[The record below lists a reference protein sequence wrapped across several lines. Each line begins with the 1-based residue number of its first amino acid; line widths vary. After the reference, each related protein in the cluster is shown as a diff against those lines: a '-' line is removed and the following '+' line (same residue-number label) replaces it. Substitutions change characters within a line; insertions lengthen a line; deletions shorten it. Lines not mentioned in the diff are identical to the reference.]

1 MTLLTNDFLSQ
12 LREEAAAD
20 SQLHI
25 ARNAITSVGVA
36 KAALDR
42 DRITALYPTTEVKL
56 DSLGVTDQMRS
67 GRCWMFAALNVF
79 RHRAAKELNIDDFE
93 FSFTYLQYFDKL
105 ERANFAL
112 NQLLDLTEDGTDW
125 DDRDVATSLEL
136 TGDDGGWWSFFTN
149 LVDKYGAVPAEVMPE
164 VHSSGHTDQMNRDIA
179 TIIRRAAHRAVEGE
193 GDRGGIIKQARTDIQ
208 RVLAIHL
215 GTPPEE
221 FTWSYRTK
229 DDQFFRVHSTPRE
242 FADKYLP
249 KLDEYVVLADDPRTT
264 NDKHRLY
271 TSAGVNN
278 LAGGQAAGYL
288 NVDVD
293 ELRSAAR
300 ASIEAGEPV
309 WFSCDVDRQFSFQNA
324 VWDEGLV
331 DTDGLY
337 GIDSTMSKEERFTS
351 GESAPT
357 HAMALTGIDG
367 APRAWRVENS
377 WGTKPPR
384 KDDADEVPGKGFATM
399 SDKWF
404 GENVFHIVVR
414 KEFLTTEQQQALE
427 TEPIELPFWDRMN

>member
-1 MTLLTNDFLSQ
+1 M
-12 LREEAAAD
+12 
-20 SQLHI
+20 
-25 ARNAITSVGVA
+25 
-36 KAALDR
+36 
-42 DRITALYPTTEVKL
+42 
-56 DSLGVTDQMRS
+56 
-67 GRCWMFAALNVF
+67 
-79 RHRAAKELNIDDFE
+79 
-93 FSFTYLQYFDKL
+93 
-105 ERANFAL
+105 
-112 NQLLDLTEDGTDW
+112 
-125 DDRDVATSLEL
+125 
-136 TGDDGGWWSFFTN
+136 
-149 LVDKYGAVPAEVMPE
+149 
-164 VHSSGHTDQMNRDIA
+164 
-179 TIIRRAAHRAVEGE
+179 
-193 GDRGGIIKQARTDIQ
+193 
-208 RVLAIHL
+208 LAIHL

-229 DDQFFRVHSTPRE
+229 DEQFFRVHSTPRE

-264 NDKHRLY
+264 NDKHRYY

-293 ELRSAAR
+293 ELRAAAR
-300 ASIEAGEPV
+300 ASINAGDPV
-309 WFSCDVDRQFSFQNA
+309 WFSCDVSRQFSFQNA

-357 HAMALTGIDG
+357 HAMALTGVDG

-399 SDKWF
+399 SDEWF
-404 GENVFHIVVR
+404 GENVFHIAVR
-414 KEFLTTEQQQALE
+414 KEFLTSEQQQALE
-427 TEPIELPFWDRMN
+427 TEPVELPFWDRMN